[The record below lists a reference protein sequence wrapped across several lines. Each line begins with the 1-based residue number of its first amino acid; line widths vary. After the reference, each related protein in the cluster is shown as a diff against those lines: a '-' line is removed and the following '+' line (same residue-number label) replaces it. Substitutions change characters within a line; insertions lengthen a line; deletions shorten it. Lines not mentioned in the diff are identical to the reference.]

1 MLNLNVICWI
11 PVLLVAR
18 LVVQM
23 VKVGHVVEHG
33 EDLSVRTAIKSKLN
47 MHLITIK
54 HESGFQSFTKD
65 LHTLNKA
72 MLISNLNLIMEYF
85 SVIEIQGEVV
95 VDISKHV
102 AFINYIYFC
111 VGIFDAI

>member
-1 MLNLNVICWI
+1 MFNRAVIEIHFKYPCSVSTVKSMLDLNVICWI

-23 VKVGHVVEHG
+23 VKVSHVVEHR

-54 HESGFQSFTKD
+54 HESSFQSFTKD
-65 LHTLNKA
+65 LNILNEA
-72 MLISNLNLIMEYF
+72 N
-85 SVIEIQGEVV
+85 
-95 VDISKHV
+95 
-102 AFINYIYFC
+102 AC
-111 VGIFDAI
+111 VTK